1 MEIEDR
7 VAVITGGGGGIGSAV
22 ARRWMADGAR
32 AVVVADRNGDAA
44 RAVGAEIGGLGVE
57 LDVTDEAAV
66 VALVERVEDELGPI
80 DIFFS
85 NAGAGGAGG
94 GVEAPNEAWQAQW
107 ELHVMAHVYAA
118 RAVLPSMTARG
129 EGYLVHTA
137 SAAGLLAAVGSAP
150 YSVTKAA
157 CIKLAETIAIA
168 HGDDGIGVSVLCPQ
182 GVNTAM
188 APRQLGDGGTD
199 GIVEPE
205 YVADVVTEAIREGRF
220 LILPHPEV
228 QTYVERK
235 AGDPDRW
242 LAGHAPPP
250 RPLARPADELT
261 TKRQRRRVVS
271 RRDARDAELVARRAL
286 ATTASTAT
294 RRNEH
299 DDTDPSATSARQIP
313 NDSSAHGASS
323 APGRSST

>member
-1 MEIEDR
+1 MEIKGR
-7 VAVITGGGGGIGSAV
+7 VAVVTGGGGGIGSAV
-22 ARRWMADGAR
+22 ARRWMAEGAR

-44 RAVGAEIGGLGVE
+44 RAVGDEIGCPGAEI
-57 LDVTDEAAV
+57 DVTDEAAV
-66 VALVERVEDELGPI
+66 IDLVDRVEREVGPI

-85 NAGAGGAGG
+85 NAGAGAGG

-137 SAAGLLAAVGSAP
+137 SAAGLLAALGSAP

-188 APRQLGDGGTD
+188 APRQLGDGATD

-205 YVADVVTEAIREGRF
+205 YVADMVTSAVLAGRF
-220 LILPHPEV
+220 LVLPHPEV

-235 AGDPDRW
+235 AADPDRW
-242 LAGHAPPP
+242 LAGM
-250 RPLARPADELT
+250 RKL
-261 TKRQRRRVVS
+261 RRR
-271 RRDARDAELVARRAL
+271 
-286 ATTASTAT
+286 
-294 RRNEH
+294 
-299 DDTDPSATSARQIP
+299 
-313 NDSSAHGASS
+313 SSQLQ
-323 APGRSST
+323 

>member
-1 MEIEDR
+1 MEIVGR

-22 ARRWMADGAR
+22 ARRWVADGAR

-44 RAVGAEIGGLGVE
+44 RSVAAEIGGVGME
-57 LDVTDEAAV
+57 IDVTNESAV
-66 VALVERVEDELGPI
+66 VSLVDLVEREIGPI
-80 DIFFS
+80 DVFFS
-85 NAGAGGAGG
+85 NAGAAVGG
-94 GVEAPNEAWQAQW
+94 GIEVPDEAWQAQW
-107 ELHVMAHVYAA
+107 ELHVMAHIYAA
-118 RAVLPSMTARG
+118 RAVLPSMVARQ

-188 APRQLGDGGTD
+188 APRQLGDGATD

-205 YVADVVTEAIREGRF
+205 YVADVLTAAMREGRF
-220 LILPHPEV
+220 MVLPHPEV

-235 AGDPDRW
+235 ASDPNRW
-242 LAGHAPPP
+242 LRGM
-250 RPLARPADELT
+250 RKLR
-261 TKRQRRRVVS
+261 RQS
-271 RRDARDAELVARRAL
+271 LDLLETLP
-286 ATTASTAT
+286 TSC
-294 RRNEH
+294 
-299 DDTDPSATSARQIP
+299 DP
-313 NDSSAHGASS
+313 
-323 APGRSST
+323 

>member
-1 MEIEDR
+1 M
-7 VAVITGGGGGIGSAV
+7 
-22 ARRWMADGAR
+22 
-32 AVVVADRNGDAA
+32 VVADRNGETA
-44 RAVGAEIGGLGVE
+44 RAVGEEIGSLGVE

-66 VALVERVEDELGPI
+66 VALVERVEDEFGPI

-94 GVEAPNEAWQAQW
+94 GVEASERR
-107 ELHVMAHVYAA
+107 MAGAVGAA
-118 RAVLPSMTARG
+118 RDGPRLRRRAVLPSMIARG
-129 EGYLVHTA
+129 EGYLVSTA

-205 YVADVVTEAIREGRF
+205 YVAEVVTEAIREGRF

-235 AGDPDRW
+235 AADPDRW
-242 LAGHAPPP
+242 LKGMRRLRA
-250 RPLARPADELT
+250 RSQEKLA
-261 TKRQRRRVVS
+261 
-271 RRDARDAELVARRAL
+271 
-286 ATTASTAT
+286 
-294 RRNEH
+294 
-299 DDTDPSATSARQIP
+299 DTP
-313 NDSSAHGASS
+313 
-323 APGRSST
+323 

>member
-1 MEIEDR
+1 MEIRDR

-22 ARRWMADGAR
+22 ARRWAADGAR
-32 AVVVADRNGDAA
+32 AVVVVDRDAA
-44 RAVGAEIGGLGVE
+44 AAEAAAATYGGLGLGV
-57 LDVTDEAAV
+57 DVTDEAAV
-66 VALVERVEDELGPI
+66 VALVERVERELGPI

-94 GVEAPNEAWQAQW
+94 GVEASNAAWQAQW

-118 RAVLPSMTARG
+118 RAVLPSMLARG

-157 CIKLAETIAIA
+157 CIKLAETISIA
-168 HGDDGIGVSVLCPQ
+168 HGDQGIGVSVLCPQ

-205 YVADVVTEAIREGRF
+205 YVAEVVTEAVRTGRF

-235 AGDPDRW
+235 AADPDRW
-242 LAGHAPPP
+242 LGGM
-250 RPLARPADELT
+250 RRL
-261 TKRQRRRVVS
+261 RRRS
-271 RRDARDAELVARRAL
+271 QDL
-286 ATTASTAT
+286 A
-294 RRNEH
+294 
-299 DDTDPSATSARQIP
+299 
-313 NDSSAHGASS
+313 G
-323 APGRSST
+323 G

>member
-1 MEIEDR
+1 MTQGWSSSRDQPAVHFQSLFANRGRTTTTGTGRPPTEVVVAGGPTAGANVDPRVGAGAGGPLRSRDMEITDR
-7 VAVITGGGGGIGSAV
+7 VAIVTGGGGGIGSAV
-22 ARRWMADGAR
+22 ARHWMAQGAR
-32 AVVVADRNGDAA
+32 AVVVADRNGEAA
-44 RAVGAEIGGLGVE
+44 RGVGEEIGCLGVE
-57 LDVTDEAAV
+57 LDVTDEAAI
-66 VALVERVEDELGPI
+66 VALVERVEGEFGPI

-94 GVEAPNEAWQAQW
+94 GVEASNEAWQMQW
-107 ELHVMAHVYAA
+107 ELHVMSHVYAA
-118 RAVLPSMTARG
+118 RAVLPSMLARG

-137 SAAGLLAAVGSAP
+137 SAAGLLAAIGSAP

-205 YVADVVTEAIREGRF
+205 YVAEVVTDAIREGRF
-220 LILPHPEV
+220 LILSHPEV

-235 AGDPDRW
+235 AADPDRW
-242 LAGHAPPP
+242 LKGMRRLRA
-250 RPLARPADELT
+250 RSLDLAD
-261 TKRQRRRVVS
+261 
-271 RRDARDAELVARRAL
+271 
-286 ATTASTAT
+286 
-294 RRNEH
+294 
-299 DDTDPSATSARQIP
+299 
-313 NDSSAHGASS
+313 G
-323 APGRSST
+323 

>member
-1 MEIEDR
+1 MEINDR
-7 VAVITGGGGGIGSAV
+7 VAIITGGGGGIGSAV

-32 AVVVADRNGDAA
+32 AVVVVDRDGDAA
-44 RAVGAEIGGLGVE
+44 RAVGDEIGGLGLAV
-57 LDVTDEAAV
+57 DVTDEAAIID
-66 VALVERVEDELGPI
+66 LVERVERDIGPI

-85 NAGAGGAGG
+85 NAGAGVSG
-94 GVEAPNEAWQAQW
+94 GVEASNAAWQMQW
-107 ELHVMAHVYAA
+107 ELHVMSHVYAA
-118 RAVLPSMTARG
+118 RAVLPSMTARR

-137 SAAGLLAAVGSAP
+137 SAAGLLAAVGSIP

-188 APRQLGDGGTD
+188 APRQVGNGATD

-205 YVADVVTEAIREGRF
+205 YVAEVVTAAVREGRF

-235 AGDPDRW
+235 AADPDRW
-242 LAGHAPPP
+242 LKGM
-250 RPLARPADELT
+250 RRLRTRSLAQQD
-261 TKRQRRRVVS
+261 
-271 RRDARDAELVARRAL
+271 
-286 ATTASTAT
+286 
-294 RRNEH
+294 
-299 DDTDPSATSARQIP
+299 
-313 NDSSAHGASS
+313 
-323 APGRSST
+323 

>member
-1 MEIEDR
+1 MDVKDR
-7 VAVITGGGGGIGSAV
+7 VAIVTGGGGGIGSAV
-22 ARRWMADGAR
+22 ARRWMAGGAR
-32 AVVVADRNGDAA
+32 AVVVVDRNGDAA
-44 RAVGAEIGGLGVE
+44 RAVGTEIGCLGVE
-57 LDVTDEAAV
+57 LDVTNEAE
-66 VALVERVEDELGPI
+66 VADLVERVEGEIGPV

-85 NAGAGGAGG
+85 NAGAGAGG
-94 GVEAPNEAWQAQW
+94 GVEASNEAWQAQW

-118 RAVLPSMTARG
+118 RAVLPSMVARG
-129 EGYLVHTA
+129 DGYLVHTA

-199 GIVEPE
+199 GIVEPD
-205 YVADVVTEAIREGRF
+205 YVAEVVTAAIRDGRF

-235 AGDPDRW
+235 AADPDRW
-242 LAGHAPPP
+242 LKGM
-250 RPLARPADELT
+250 RRLRARSLDLQEG
-261 TKRQRRRVVS
+261 
-271 RRDARDAELVARRAL
+271 
-286 ATTASTAT
+286 
-294 RRNEH
+294 N
-299 DDTDPSATSARQIP
+299 
-313 NDSSAHGASS
+313 
-323 APGRSST
+323 